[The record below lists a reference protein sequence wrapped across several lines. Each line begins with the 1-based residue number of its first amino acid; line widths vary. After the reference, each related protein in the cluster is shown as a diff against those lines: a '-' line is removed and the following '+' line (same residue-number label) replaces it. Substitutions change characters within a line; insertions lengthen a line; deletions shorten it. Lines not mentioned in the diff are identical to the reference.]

1 MAQFRFT
8 ALTTDGKHVTGA
20 IDAGSEAEAIQQVRG
35 LGHIPITAAP
45 RVEQSWHAALA
56 IILPGR
62 RPSLRVLA
70 LMTEELEA
78 LLRAGVE
85 LDRALRIVLNF
96 DKMKPLAKP
105 LAQVLDRIRDGRS
118 FSDALAATG
127 VFPKLYVS
135 MIRAGEIGGN
145 LAPTLGRIRDYL
157 LRASAL
163 RETVISAL
171 TYPLMLLIMTGLS
184 IFVILVFV
192 LPQFTP
198 LFQQAGKTLPTSMR
212 IVMTLGAVVSGYWWA
227 ALIIVAGSL
236 YIYRRLMEE
245 PRNALARDRVLLR
258 IPLLGDLL
266 SKMQIERF
274 SRTFGTLLANSVPV
288 PVALTITR
296 DTLSNSYIANAVG
309 ETAARLKEGENLA
322 DRLAQSDVFPPV
334 LLDLVKVGQETGH
347 LEEMMLNLADLF
359 DRETRHTVDRLLAL
373 LVPCLTI
380 LMGALVA
387 GLIGTI
393 LTAILSVN
401 DLAV

>member
-8 ALTTDGKHVTGA
+8 ALTADGKPVAGA
-20 IDAGSEAEAIQQVRG
+20 VDAGSEAEAIQYVRG

-45 RVEQSWHAALA
+45 RTEQSWRAVLST
-56 IILPGR
+56 ILPAR
-62 RPSLRVLA
+62 RPSLRALA

-118 FSDALAATG
+118 FSDALASTG

-135 MIRAGEIGGN
+135 MIRAGEMGGN

-198 LFQQAGKTLPTSMR
+198 LFQQAGKALPTSMR

-227 ALIIVAGSL
+227 ALVVVVGAI
-236 YIYRRLMEE
+236 YIYRRMMQE

-258 IPLLGDLL
+258 IPLFGDLI

-274 SRTFGTLLANSVPV
+274 SRTFGTLLANSVSV

-296 DTLSNSYIANAVG
+296 DTLSNSYIANAVS

-322 DRLAQSDVFPPV
+322 DRMAQFDVFPPV